1 MLADQFRPFFSG
13 ATNELNGGV
22 RSTNDRT
29 TKIPWRKSAALKQG
43 QQRASHHGAVSA
55 ALRQAGVSDEEIT
68 LFLEESTSGNFDD
81 LLVTAMKWV
90 DVR

>member
-1 MLADQFRPFFSG
+1 MIELPKYPGVKVQLSSKDSNALA
-13 ATNELNGGV
+13 
-22 RSTNDRT
+22 
-29 TKIPWRKSAALKQG
+29 IM
-43 QQRASHHGAVSA
+43 GAVSA